1 MVTWN
6 GFYLYLAI
14 VRVYSI
20 YRLRPKRLQERDISL
35 SVIQVGCA
43 ALQPESR
50 RGLTLSHPRRHRV
63 MISLGPNLHLQLHSI
78 RRAAASPSNRCIHR
92 LTSTLPRSESNFA
105 PRNHGKHQRNNPSQL
120 TSHHGRLWQTLMAG
134 TMAFQPTGD
143 TPSLWLA
150 LGAFVGLPLALWVYK
165 VCLHVVCPCHRPM
178 ELCQCIM
185 MVVFQR
191 KIIYMG
197 T

>member
-1 MVTWN
+1 M
-6 GFYLYLAI
+6 
-14 VRVYSI
+14 
-20 YRLRPKRLQERDISL
+20 
-35 SVIQVGCA
+35 VIQLSESPRVDI
-43 ALQPESR
+43 LKSR
-50 RGLTLSHPRRHRV
+50 RHQV
-63 MISLGPNLHLQLHSI
+63 MISLGSNLHLQLHST
-78 RRAAASPSNRCIHR
+78 RRAAASLSNRCIYR
-92 LTSTLPRSESNFA
+92 FTSTLPRSESNYVL
-105 PRNHGKHQRNNPSQL
+105 RINGKHLRCNTSLTPSQC
-120 TSHHGRLWQTLMAG
+120 SHHGRLQTLMAG

-143 TPSLWLA
+143 APSLWLA

-165 VCLHVVCPCHRPM
+165 VCLHVVFPCHRPM